1 MHFLFVTQLL
11 IMIVGPL
18 VKMVLR
24 VLGFGF
30 VSYVGFN
37 LVIDQARSYLVAHM
51 GQLGA
56 EVSGILGLANFDI
69 LVNMYFAAIA
79 TRFMLAGVDKATDR
93 RRNQVWRKPGGT
105 SIEA

>member
-1 MHFLFVTQLL
+1 MHYLFLAQLL

-24 VLGFGF
+24 VIGFGF

-37 LVIDQARSYLVAHM
+37 LVIDQARSYMQSSM

-56 EVSGILGLANFDI
+56 EISGILGLANFDI
-69 LVNMYFAAIA
+69 IVNMYFAAIA
-79 TRFMLAGVDKATDR
+79 TRFILAGIDKAQDR
-93 RRNQVWRKPGGT
+93 KRNQVWRKPGGT

>member
-1 MHFLFVTQLL
+1 MHFLFVAQLL
-11 IMIVGPL
+11 IIILGPL

-24 VLGFGF
+24 ILGFGF

-37 LVIDQARSYLVAHM
+37 LIIDQARGYLVSNM
-51 GQLGA
+51 GQIGS
-56 EVSGILGLANFDI
+56 EVSGILGLANLDI
-69 LVNMYFAAIA
+69 VVNMYFAAIA